1 MSEQSWQEKLRRMGV
16 VRGTRNITFKMPPVP
31 TEPVDVP
38 TTQQSPHEDPHPKTN
53 KPTDLTILL
62 PGLMEV
68 ETADSTGSPTA
79 ISCLVRDKLY
89 PITGKHGRFS
99 LSALLNHNPADG
111 QQLIADADPAI
122 DTFRDFLFIDTETT
136 GLAGAGTLAFM
147 VGVGFFDG
155 DVFIV
160 RQYFLRDHG
169 DEEAM
174 LLQLTEL
181 LADKQGLISF
191 NGRSFDIPLLNG
203 RFLMNRLPSPL
214 YDLPHFDL
222 LHPARRLWKH
232 RFSSCSLGNLEE
244 KLLGVHRTHQDI
256 PGALIPALYH
266 RYLNDGDG
274 RQMAR
279 VFYHNELDILSM
291 VTLAAELMRQFKQP
305 QPADHPIDL
314 FSLGR
319 WQADLGD
326 AAVAE
331 QCLKWALNG
340 DEQNKLPLPLF
351 HQSLVRLALLF
362 KRQNRRE
369 EALPLWQQMAVTS
382 FGDVTAHVELAKH
395 YEWQAK
401 ELKTAVFWTEQAITL
416 TNDPITQSELA
427 HRRQR
432 LTRKIG
438 DGGMCDAP

>member
-1 MSEQSWQEKLRRMGV
+1 MSDKEQSWQEKLRRMGV
-16 VRGTRNITFKMPPVP
+16 VRGTRNMPFKLPPVETAVFAESP
-31 TEPVDVP
+31 LIKKEHPIEDDEPMP
-38 TTQQSPHEDPHPKTN
+38 
-53 KPTDLTILL
+53 LTVLL

-68 ETADSTGSPTA
+68 EIDG

-89 PITGKHGRFS
+89 SISGKHGRFPLS
-99 LSALLNHNPADG
+99 LLLDHNPADG
-111 QQLIADADPAI
+111 EALIADADPSIA
-122 DTFRDFLFIDTETT
+122 TFRDFLFIDTETT

-174 LLQLTEL
+174 LLQLTAL
-181 LADKQGLISF
+181 LADKRGLVSF

-214 YDLPHFDL
+214 PDLPHFDL

-232 RFSSCSLGNLEE
+232 RFGSCSLGNLEE
-244 KLLGVHRTHQDI
+244 RMLGVHRTHQDI

-291 VTLAAELMRQFKQP
+291 VTLAAEIMRQFKQP
-305 QPADHPIDL
+305 DSADHPIDL

-326 AAVAE
+326 GALAE
-331 QCLKWALNG
+331 QCLRWSLDG
-340 DEQNKLPLPLF
+340 DLPLPLF
-351 HQSLVRLALLF
+351 HQSLARLALLF

-369 EALPLWQQMAVTS
+369 EALPLWQQFAATS
-382 FGDVTAHVELAKH
+382 FDDVAAHVELAKH
-395 YEWQAK
+395 YEWQTG
-401 ELKTAVFWTEQAITL
+401 ELKTAVFWTDQAIKL
-416 TNDPITQSELA
+416 TNDPIAQSELA

-432 LTRKIG
+432 LERKLGSG
-438 DGGMCDAP
+438 DK

>member
-1 MSEQSWQEKLRRMGV
+1 MAEQLWQEKLRRMGV
-16 VRGTRNITFKMPPVP
+16 VRGTRNITFKLPPVETAVS
-31 TEPVDVP
+31 TEPFP
-38 TTQQSPHEDPHPKTN
+38 PQKEQPIENAEPMS
-53 KPTDLTILL
+53 LTVLL

-68 ETADSTGSPTA
+68 ETDG

-89 PITGKHGRFS
+89 PLDYKNGRFPLS
-99 LSALLNHNPADG
+99 LLLNHNPADG
-111 QQLIADADPAI
+111 EQLIANADPSI
-122 DTFRDFLFIDTETT
+122 TSFRDFLFIDTETT

-169 DEEAM
+169 DEWAM
-174 LLQLTEL
+174 LMQLTDL
-181 LADKQGLISF
+181 LADKRGLISF

-214 YDLPHFDL
+214 PDLPHFDL

-232 RFSSCSLGNLEE
+232 RFGSCSLGNLEE
-244 KLLGVHRTHQDI
+244 RLLGVRRTHQDI

-266 RYLNDGDG
+266 RYLNDDDG
-274 RQMAR
+274 RQMER
-279 VFYHNELDILSM
+279 VFYHNEIDMLSM
-291 VTLAAELMRQFKQP
+291 VTLAAEIMRQFKQP
-305 QPADHPIDL
+305 DIADHPVDL

-319 WQADLGD
+319 WHADNGD
-326 AAVAE
+326 GAMAE
-331 QCLKWALNG
+331 HCLKLALDG
-340 DEQNKLPLPLF
+340 DLPLPIF
-351 HQSLVRLALLF
+351 HQSLARLALLF

-369 EALPLWQQMAVTS
+369 EALPLWQQFAATS

-395 YEWQAK
+395 YEWQTG
-401 ELKTAVFWTEQAITL
+401 ELKTAVFWTDQAITL
-416 TNDPITQSELA
+416 TNDPIAQLELA

-432 LTRKIG
+432 LERKLSNA
-438 DGGMCDAP
+438 D

>member
-1 MSEQSWQEKLRRMGV
+1 MADQSWQEKLRRMGV
-16 VRGTRNITFKMPPVP
+16 VRGTRNMPFKLPPVP
-31 TEPVDVP
+31 TEPLPVEKEQPIADDEP
-38 TTQQSPHEDPHPKTN
+38 MP
-53 KPTDLTILL
+53 LTVLL
-62 PGLMEV
+62 PGL
-68 ETADSTGSPTA
+68 TAVSIDG

-89 PITGKHGRFS
+89 PVGGKHGRFS
-99 LSALLNHNPADG
+99 LSPLLNYTPADG
-111 QQLIADADPAI
+111 EALIADADPSI
-122 DTFRDFLFIDTETT
+122 TTFRDFLFIDTETT
-136 GLAGAGTLAFM
+136 GLASAGTLAFM

-181 LADKQGLISF
+181 LAGKRGLISF

-214 YDLPHFDL
+214 HDLPHFDL

-232 RFSSCSLGNLEE
+232 RFGSCSLGNLEE
-244 KLLGVHRTHQDI
+244 RLLGVHRTHQDI

-266 RYLNDGDG
+266 RYLADGDG

-279 VFYHNELDILSM
+279 VFYHNELDMLSM
-291 VTLAAELMRQFKQP
+291 VTLAAEILRQFGQP
-305 QPADHPIDL
+305 DPADHPIDL

-326 AAVAE
+326 GAMAE
-331 QCLKWALNG
+331 QCLKLALDG
-340 DEQNKLPLPLF
+340 DLPLPIF
-351 HQSLVRLALLF
+351 HQSLARLALLF

-369 EALPLWQQMAVTS
+369 EALPLWQQFAATS
-382 FGDVTAHVELAKH
+382 FDDVTAHVELAKY
-395 YEWQAK
+395 YEWQTG
-401 ELKTAVFWTEQAITL
+401 ELKTAVFWTDQAITL
-416 TNDPITQSELA
+416 TNDPIARAELA

-432 LTRKIG
+432 LERK
-438 DGGMCDAP
+438 MR